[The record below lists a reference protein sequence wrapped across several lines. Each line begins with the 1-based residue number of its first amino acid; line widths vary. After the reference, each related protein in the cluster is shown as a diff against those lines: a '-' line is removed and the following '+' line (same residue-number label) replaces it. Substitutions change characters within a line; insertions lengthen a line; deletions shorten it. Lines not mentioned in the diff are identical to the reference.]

1 VIAVESLR
9 ESLKELLRGLREE
22 RARTA
27 VTLLGLGWGTFSIVV
42 LLSFGTGLQAF
53 LRVKAAALGRGVTI
67 VWPQRTTRP
76 WAGMGEGRPVL
87 LRAEDVLALPRQIPE
102 VELVSPEYMRR
113 DRVTVG
119 ERIHR
124 VQVTGVYPAYE
135 TLRSWTPRPGGRF
148 LNDVDI
154 AERRR
159 VAVLGARIAESLF
172 GNEGGGGTAPGPGA
186 ARGAAGGPGAAGSA
200 AGPGDPAGS
209 AGPAVPG
216 RGGPVGR
223 SITVGGLPFLVV
235 GVIPAKLQD
244 SSYGAEDADRV
255 CIPATTFEHAFGA
268 RLLSTFVYRAC
279 DPSLQEQATRRVYEV
294 LGRRLNFDPSDRAA
308 LWVWDTVAEELVQSY
323 AFLGFHLM
331 LGGSGVLTLLV
342 GGVGVGNL
350 MFIRVRRRRREI
362 GIIMALGARPRRVLA
377 GILAEAMIL
386 AAAGGSLGFALGAVA
401 VALAR
406 ATPLTATIGRP
417 EISAPLGAATAL
429 LLGAVGMLAGYFPA
443 RRAARSNPVEA
454 LEE

>member
-1 VIAVESLR
+1 M
-9 ESLKELLRGLREE
+9 ESLKEILREGLRELVRGLREE

-42 LLSFGTGLQAF
+42 LVSFGTGLQAF
-53 LRVKAAALGRGVTI
+53 IREKAAALGRGVTI

-76 WAGMGEGRPVL
+76 WAGMAEGRAVL
-87 LRAEDVLALPRQIPE
+87 VRSEDVLALPRQIPE
-102 VELVSPEYMRR
+102 IELISPEHMGR

-124 VQVTGVYPAYE
+124 VQITGVYPSYE
-135 TLRSWTPRPGGRF
+135 ELRSWTPRAGGRF
-148 LNDVDI
+148 LSDVDL

-172 GNEGGGGTAPGPGA
+172 GREGGHGHANGVSGV
-186 ARGAAGGPGAAGSA
+186 RGAGGAVGS
-200 AGPGDPAGS
+200 S
-209 AGPAVPG
+209 V
-216 RGGPVGR
+216 
-223 SITVGGLPFLVV
+223 TLGGLPFLVV

-244 SSYGAEDADRV
+244 SSYGAEDGDRI
-255 CIPATTFEHAFGA
+255 CIPATTFEQVFGA
-268 RLLSTFVYRAC
+268 RFLSTFVYRAR
-279 DPSLQEQATRRVYEV
+279 DASLQERTTRRVYEV
-294 LGRRLNFDPSDRAA
+294 LARRLGFDPADRAA
-308 LWVWDTVAEELVQSY
+308 LWVWDTVAEERVRSY

-362 GIIMALGARPRRVLA
+362 GILMALGARPRHVLL
-377 GILAEAMIL
+377 GVLAEAVAL
-386 AAAGGSLGFALGAVA
+386 AALGGAVGFALGAVV

-406 ATPLTATIGRP
+406 ATPLTAAIGRP

-429 LLGAVGMLAGYFPA
+429 LLAAVGTVAGYFPA
-443 RRAARSNPVEA
+443 RRAARLDPVEA